1 MKKTKIVCTIGPAS
15 EGYETL
21 KKLVQ
26 EGMNVAR
33 LNFSHGNHEEHQKRI
48 EAIKQVREDLEV
60 PLAIMLDTKGP
71 EIRTGKF
78 KVDKVELKE
87 GDSYTI
93 TTRDVLGDETMAS
106 VSYEGIV
113 KDLNLGDKILIDD
126 GLVSL
131 RVEEFVNDTDI
142 RCIVENQGEIKDH
155 KGVNLPGVKTNLPA
169 LTEKDMEDIKFGIQM
184 GVDFVAASFVRKAQ
198 DVLDIKRI
206 LEENHGETIQIIPKI
221 ENQEGVDNLD
231 EIIEVSD
238 GIMVA
243 RGDLGVEVPT
253 EDIALIQKD
262 MIKRCNAVGKP
273 VITATQMLDSMIRN
287 PRPTR
292 AEVTDVSNAIF
303 DGSDA
308 IMLSG
313 ETAAGKYPVEAVGT
327 MTRIALRTEA
337 SINYGKEL
345 KERGSEN
352 SPSVTDAISY
362 ATCSTAMDLDATAII
377 TATSSGHT
385 ARMVSKF
392 RPGPKIIAA
401 TTKAYVQR
409 QLSLSWGVYSMLME
423 ELEGTDDIINLSVMG
438 ALTEEHIQA
447 GDLVVI
453 TAGVPVGVSGTTNLI
468 KVHVASE
475 ILLSGKGIGKQSV
488 TGRAVIVEDHEDL
501 KEVQGGD
508 ILVSYATGRD
518 FIEAMER
525 AGAVVVE
532 EGGLTSHAA
541 IVGLN
546 LNKATVVGVDH
557 ATTKLNTGDI
567 ITVDGKTGLIYSG
580 KSKVL

>member
-1 MKKTKIVCTIGPAS
+1 MKKTKVVCTIGPAS
-15 EGYETL
+15 ETYEIL
-21 KKLVQ
+21 KNLVQ
-26 EGMNVAR
+26 NGMNVAR
-33 LNFSHGNHEEHQKRI
+33 LNFSHGNHEEHEKRI
-48 EAIKQVREDLEV
+48 EEIKKVREDLDV
-60 PLAIMLDTKGP
+60 HLAIMLDTKGP

-78 KVDKVELKE
+78 KVEKVELQE
-87 GDSYTI
+87 GDSYII
-93 TTRDVLGDETMAS
+93 TTRDVLGDQTMAS

-113 KDLNLGDKILIDD
+113 GDLEIGDKILIDD
-126 GLVSL
+126 GLLSL
-131 RVEEFVNDTDI
+131 NVDGFLNDTDI
-142 RCIVENQGEIKDH
+142 QCTVENHGEIKDH

-169 LTEKDMEDIKFGIQM
+169 LTDKDIEDIKFGIRM
-184 GVDFVAASFVRKAQ
+184 GVDFIAASFVRKAG
-198 DVLDIKRI
+198 DVLEIKRI
-206 LEENHGETIQIIPKI
+206 LEDNGGETIQIIPKI

-262 MIKRCNAVGKP
+262 MIARCNAVGKP

-313 ETAAGKYPVEAVGT
+313 ETAAGKYPEEAVQT
-327 MTRIALRTEA
+327 MSNIAIRTEE
-337 SINYGKEL
+337 SIDYGKKL
-345 KERGSEN
+345 KERGSEA

-362 ATCSTAMDLDATAII
+362 ATCTTAMDLGAAGII

-392 RPGPKIIAA
+392 RPGPGIIAA
-401 TTKAYVQR
+401 TTKEYVQR
-409 QLSLSWGVYSMLME
+409 QLSLSWGVYSMLMDD
-423 ELEGTDDIINLSVMG
+423 LEGTDDIINLSVMG
-438 ALTEEHIQA
+438 ALKEEHIQP

-475 ILLSGKGIGKQSV
+475 ILLSGKGIGKKSV
-488 TGRAVIVEDHEDL
+488 TGRAVIVEDNEDL
-501 KEVQGGD
+501 DKVEEGD
-508 ILVSYATGRD
+508 ILVSYATNRGFMD
-518 FIEAMER
+518 AIER
-525 AGAVVVE
+525 AAAVVVE

-546 LNKATVVGVDH
+546 LHKTTVVGVDN
-557 ATTKLNTGDI
+557 ATSKLSTGDI
-567 ITVDGKTGLIYSG
+567 ITVDGNTGLIYSG